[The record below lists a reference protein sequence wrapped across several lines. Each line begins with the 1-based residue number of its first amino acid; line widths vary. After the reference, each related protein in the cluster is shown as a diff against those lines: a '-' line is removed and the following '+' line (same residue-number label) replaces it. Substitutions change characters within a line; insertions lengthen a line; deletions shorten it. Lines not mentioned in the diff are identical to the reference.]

1 MSTGLTFGTISALY
15 GLTNNIITKE
25 QYTFLVGTV
34 IASAIIPTLIA
45 NKFFLPR
52 HLLTEPILDDQA
64 PEIPSNGKVQN
75 QPSILPKTMKYD
87 NIKLNDNHKRSLSST
102 LMVVEQL
109 QVDLMDVMVN
119 SNQTCCYELKKDI
132 DIAIIEHNQKVIK
145 EALSIIC
152 SLKEKYNTDK
162 SVQSLQ
168 RIVDAKKT
176 KIWETLHNSKSRR
189 MKGFGEF
196 PQKLIKEYDTDIDQL
211 IAVAEKIKL
220 KNK

>member
-1 MSTGLTFGTISALY
+1 
-15 GLTNNIITKE
+15 
-25 QYTFLVGTV
+25 
-34 IASAIIPTLIA
+34 
-45 NKFFLPR
+45 
-52 HLLTEPILDDQA
+52 
-64 PEIPSNGKVQN
+64 
-75 QPSILPKTMKYD
+75 MKYD

-109 QVDLMDVMVN
+109 LVDLMDVMVN

-132 DIAIIEHNQKVIK
+132 DIATIEHNQKVIK

-162 SVQSLQ
+162 AVQSLQ